1 MDAADVL
8 VELAAPA
15 ETGSKRQAPVIVG
28 SSVFARPAFPSNHP
42 LAIRRVAAVEE
53 LCRLLGWLDH
63 GYVASERATRQQL
76 LRFHDAAYVDALERA
91 SRESLAT
98 ADDRDR
104 FNLGTM
110 SNPIFPGVFERAST
124 SVGGSILAAR
134 LAMEGRL
141 AFHPA
146 GGTHHGGKARANG
159 FCYFNDPVF
168 AVLEALDRGAR
179 RVAYVDFDAHHG
191 DGVEDAF
198 ADDPRVLTI
207 SIHEEGRWPH
217 TGVLA
222 DRRSGNARNLPV
234 PRGLNDDEFRVLV
247 ELAVAPLVRNFSPGA
262 IVLVC
267 GADALKGD
275 PLAKLSLSGNALWDG
290 VETVSALA
298 PAVVVL
304 GGGGYNPWTLVRCWS
319 GLWGRLV
326 GLPLPKH
333 LPGPAKDLL
342 ASFTCDLIDDEEI
355 EPHWLNA
362 IADPPNVGAVRPEIE
377 AIIAAVTA
385 P

>member
-1 MDAADVL
+1 VDVADVL
-8 VELAAPA
+8 AKSAALA
-15 ETGSKRQAPVIVG
+15 ETGSKRQEPIFVG
-28 SSVFARPAFPSNHP
+28 SSVFALPAFPSNHP

-53 LCRLLGWLDH
+53 LCRMLGWLDQ

-76 LRFHDAAYVDALERA
+76 LRFHDAAYVDALERV
-91 SRESLAT
+91 SRDGLAT

-110 SNPIFPGVFERAST
+110 SNPIFPGLFERAST

-146 GGTHHGGKARANG
+146 GGTHHGAKARASG

-168 AVLEALDRGAR
+168 AVLEALDRGAG
-179 RVAYVDFDAHHG
+179 RVAYIDFDAHHG
-191 DGVEDAF
+191 DGVEGAF

-217 TGVLA
+217 SGALA

-234 PRGLNDDEFRVLV
+234 PRALNDDEFRALV
-247 ELAVAPLVRNFSPGA
+247 ERAVAPLVRNFSPGA
-262 IVLVC
+262 IVMVC

-275 PLAKLSLSGNALWDG
+275 PLAKLSLSGNALWNG
-290 VETVSALA
+290 VEAVSALA
-298 PAVVVL
+298 PAIVVL

-319 GLWGRLV
+319 GLWGRLA
-326 GLPLPKH
+326 GLPLPEQ
-333 LPGPAKDLL
+333 LPEAAKNLL
-342 ASFTCDLIDDEEI
+342 ASFTCDLVDNDEI

-362 IADPPNVGAVRPEIE
+362 IADPPNVGVVRPEIE